1 MARAALMPAVALA
14 LLLSSTAPAS
24 AGPTAGGDIGIGIAL
39 GDPTGLSAKVW
50 LDRSHALDF
59 AASWSFEDDR
69 LALYGDY
76 LFHFWGALG
85 PRAKH
90 RAFDLPVYAG
100 IGAKLSLGGKGTG
113 HFKDHDSAGLGMRV
127 PLGVTMVFTEAP
139 FDIFLEIAPGI
150 LLAPKTAFDLDAAL
164 GTRFYF

>member
-1 MARAALMPAVALA
+1 MARVALTPFLA
-14 LLLSSTAPAS
+14 ISLLLASAAPAA
-24 AGPTAGGDIGIGIAL
+24 AGPTTGGDIGVGIAL

-50 LDRSHALDF
+50 LDRTHALDF

-69 LALYGDY
+69 LDLYGDY

-85 PRAKH
+85 PGAKH
-90 RAFDLPVYAG
+90 RAFNLPLYAG
-100 IGAKLSLGGKGTG
+100 IGTKLSVGGGGKG
-113 HFKDHDSAGLGMRV
+113 HFTDDDSAGLGLRV
-127 PLGVTMVFTEAP
+127 PFGVTMVFTEAP

-150 LLAPKTAFDLDAAL
+150 LLMPKSAFDLDAAL